1 VTTSDIQ
8 APAAAPDP
16 SYTAENIKVL
26 RGLEAVRKRP
36 GMYIGDTD
44 DASGLHHMV
53 FEVVDNSVD
62 EALAGYCSAIDVMI
76 HSDNSVTI
84 EDDGRGIP
92 VDLHKEEGR
101 SAAEVIM
108 TELHSGGK
116 FDKNSYKVSGGLHGV
131 GVSVVNA
138 LSETLELEIRREGR
152 VWYQVY
158 HRGEPEAPISA
169 IGTSD
174 RTGTKVRFWPD
185 PEIFAV
191 LEFSFDTLAQRLREL
206 SFLNRG
212 ILIRL
217 RDERTD
223 RTAEFSYAGGIASF
237 VEHLN
242 RNKTPLHPVPI
253 YLVESREGGGG
264 AAGGAGGE
272 SPNGAGG
279 PEKTASTASAASPE
293 NPEIVEVALQ
303 WNEGYQ
309 ELVYCFANTINN
321 RDGGTHLA
329 GFKSALTRTINAYA
343 AASGLSKNLK
353 ENLTGEDV
361 REGLTAVVSVK
372 IRDPKFSSQTKDK
385 LVSSDI
391 KGWVEQVV
399 GDRLGSYLEEN
410 PREARRIVEKCVEA
424 AHAREAARK
433 ARELTRRKGAL
444 DASNLPGKLAD
455 CSERDPKQ
463 TEIFLVEGDSAGG
476 SAKQGRDRRFQAILP
491 LKGKI
496 LNVEKARFDKM
507 LSSDEIKTLITALG
521 TGIGKDDFDAD
532 RLRYHK
538 LIIMCDA
545 DVDGSHIRT
554 LILTFFYR
562 QMQEVIRRGHLF
574 IAQPPLYKVSHGK
587 SEAYLKDDREY
598 QAFLVNRI
606 QDAWEL
612 ELEAPPPPAAAP
624 PPSPPLAPLAPLA
637 PSASLAGAAPR
648 LHGPTQRLSGARLA
662 HFLEKVASFRGTL
675 DRLGSR
681 GYPVEALKTALL
693 GGIRDKASLGDP
705 EKVRSVALGLEQA
718 GYHGVEVSQDE
729 EHGTGRIRFFFR
741 RDGVERE
748 VRVDWGLVTSAEFR
762 SLAQNAQGLEA
773 IAAARFIL
781 GRTAGPAHAAAAA
794 ATAAAAAPATAA
806 PTGAGELTVVDGL
819 DTALA
824 ILYESAKKGL
834 SIQRYKGLGE
844 MNPDQLWETT
854 MDPARRR
861 LLQVRIE
868 DDVEA
873 DSIFTVLM
881 GDEVD
886 PRREFI
892 QNNAL
897 EVRNLDV

>member
-1 VTTSDIQ
+1 MNPEST
-8 APAAAPDP
+8 
-16 SYTAENIKVL
+16 YTADNIKVL
-26 RGLEAVRKRP
+26 KGLEAVRKRP

-62 EALAGYCSAIDVMI
+62 EAQAGYCSRVDVTI
-76 HSDNSVTI
+76 HTDNSVTV

-92 VDLHKEEGR
+92 VDMHKEEGR

-138 LSETLELEIRREGR
+138 LSETLELEIHREGQ
-152 VWYQVY
+152 VWFQTY
-158 HRGEPEAPISA
+158 HQGVPEGPIQA
-169 IGTSD
+169 IGKTA
-174 RTGTKVRFWPD
+174 RTGTKVRFWAD
-185 PEIFAV
+185 PEIFAI
-191 LEFSFDTLAQRLREL
+191 LEYSYDTLATRLREQ

-212 ILIRL
+212 IHIHLK
-217 RDERTD
+217 DERTD
-223 RTAEFSYAGGIASF
+223 KEADFAYAGGISSF

-242 RNKTPLHPVPI
+242 RNKTPLHPQPI
-253 YLVESREGGGG
+253 YLHDRRDDGT
-264 AAGGAGGE
+264 GE
-272 SPNGAGG
+272 
-279 PEKTASTASAASPE
+279 EQ
-293 NPEIVEVALQ
+293 VEVALQ
-303 WNEGYQ
+303 WNDGYQ
-309 ELVYCFANTINN
+309 ELIYTFTNTINN

-329 GFKSALTRTINAYA
+329 GFKSALTRAINAYA
-343 AASGLSKNLK
+343 QSSGLAKNLK

-372 IRDPKFSSQTKDK
+372 IKDPKFSSQTKDK
-385 LVSSDI
+385 LVSSDV

-399 GDRLGSYLEEN
+399 NERLSQFLEEN

-455 CSERDPKQ
+455 CSERNP
-463 TEIFLVEGDSAGG
+463 ELAELFLVEGDSAGG
-476 SAKQGRDRRFQAILP
+476 SAKQGRDRKFQAILP

-507 LSSDEIKTLITALG
+507 LSSDEIKVIITALG
-521 TGIGKDDFDAD
+521 TSIGKDDFDVTK
-532 RLRYHK
+532 LRYHK

-562 QMQEVIRRGHLF
+562 QMQEIIRRGHLY

-598 QAFLVNRI
+598 QAFLVDRI
-606 QDAWEL
+606 KDAWEL
-612 ELEAPPPPAAAP
+612 EMVADG
-624 PPSPPLAPLAPLA
+624 SNGNGNGN
-637 PSASLAGAAPR
+637 GAAHGNGDGNGSR
-648 LHGPTQRLSGARLA
+648 LTGARLA
-662 HFLEKVASFRGTL
+662 HFLEKVAHFRNNL
-675 DRLGSR
+675 ERLMSR
-681 GYPVEALKTALL
+681 GYPGDALKIALRH
-693 GGIRDKASLGDP
+693 GVRDKTSLMDPARLEEVAQVIEASGFHH
-705 EKVRSVALGLEQA
+705 VQVG
-718 GYHGVEVSQDE
+718 HDE
-729 EHGTGRIRFFFR
+729 EHGTGYVRFYSR

-748 VRVDWGLVTSAEFR
+748 VRIDWNLVTSAEFR
-762 SLAQNAQGLEA
+762 AMANNALGLEA
-773 IAAARFIL
+773 IAASEFVLVKGDEASTYGDL
-781 GRTAGPAHAAAAA
+781 
-794 ATAAAAAPATAA
+794 
-806 PTGAGELTVVDGL
+806 EE
-819 DTALA
+819 ALEK
-824 ILYESAKKGL
+824 LYSGAKKGL

-844 MNPDQLWETT
+844 MNPQQLWETT
-854 MDPARRR
+854 MDPTKRR
-861 LLQVRIE
+861 LLRVQIE

-873 DSIFTVLM
+873 DSIFTILM
-881 GDEVD
+881 GDEVE

-892 QNNAL
+892 QDNAL

>member
-1 VTTSDIQ
+1 VTTSEFQ
-8 APAAAPDP
+8 SPAAAAAGDP
-16 SYTAENIKVL
+16 TYTAENIRVL
-26 RGLEAVRKRP
+26 KGLEAVRTRP

-62 EALAGYCSAIDVMI
+62 EALAGYCSAIDVVI
-76 HSDNSVTI
+76 HSDNSVTV

-138 LSETLELEIRREGR
+138 LSETLELEIKRDGR

-158 HRGEPEAPISA
+158 HRGEPEAPIAA

-174 RTGTKVRFWPD
+174 KTGTKVRFWPD
-185 PEIFAV
+185 PVIFAV
-191 LEFSFDTLAQRLREL
+191 LDFSFDTLAQRLREQ

-217 RDERTD
+217 RDERSD
-223 RTAEFSYAGGIASF
+223 RSTEFRYAGGIASF

-253 YLVESREGGGG
+253 YLADSRLDGSG
-264 AAGGAGGE
+264 
-272 SPNGAGG
+272 
-279 PEKTASTASAASPE
+279 PE
-293 NPEIVEVALQ
+293 NPETVEVALQ

-309 ELVYCFANTINN
+309 ELIYCFANTINN
-321 RDGGTHLA
+321 RDGGTHLV

-385 LVSSDI
+385 LVSSEI
-391 KGWVEQVV
+391 KPWVEQMVA
-399 GDRLGSYLEEN
+399 DRLGSYLEEN

-433 ARELTRRKGAL
+433 ARDLTRRKGAL

-455 CSERDPKQ
+455 CSERDPKLA
-463 TEIFLVEGDSAGG
+463 EIFLVEGDSAGG

-507 LSSDEIKTLITALG
+507 LSSDEIKTLIIALG
-521 TGIGKDDFDAD
+521 TGIGKDDFEVEK
-532 RLRYHK
+532 LRYHK

-562 QMQEVIRRGHLF
+562 QMQEVIRRGYLY

-587 SEAYLKDDREY
+587 SETYLKDDREY
-598 QAFLVNRI
+598 QAFLVSRI
-606 QDAWEL
+606 QEAWEL
-612 ELEAPPPPAAAP
+612 EIEGP
-624 PPSPPLAPLAPLA
+624 
-637 PSASLAGAAPR
+637 GDGNG
-648 LHGPTQRLSGARLA
+648 HGPRNRLAGARLA

-675 DRLGSR
+675 DRLASR
-681 GYPVEALKTALL
+681 GYPAAALSIALL

-705 EKVRSVALGLEQA
+705 EKVRAVALRLEAA
-718 GYHGVEVSQDE
+718 GFHDVEVGQDE

-748 VRVDWGLVTSAEFR
+748 VRVDWGLVTSAEYR
-762 SLAQNAQGLEA
+762 ALATNVHGLEA
-773 IAAARFIL
+773 IAAARFVL
-781 GRTAGPAHAAAAA
+781 SRAAGPGPKPQRADETPAPGLS
-794 ATAAAAAPATAA
+794 TVPVSTVAAAAPGAPVAA
-806 PTGAGELTVVDGL
+806 HTKDSLEA
-819 DTALA
+819 ALEM
-824 ILYESAKKGL
+824 LYDNAKKGL

-854 MDPARRR
+854 MDPTRRR

-892 QNNAL
+892 QSNAL
-897 EVRNLDV
+897 DVRNLDV

>member
-1 VTTSDIQ
+1 LRDLDDRHGDGERFEEQAVTTSDIQ
-8 APAAAPDP
+8 APEIPDAT
-16 SYTAENIKVL
+16 YTADNIKVL
-26 RGLEAVRKRP
+26 KGLEAVRKRP

-76 HSDNSVTI
+76 HSDNSVTV

-138 LSETLELEIRREGR
+138 LSETLEMEIRRDGK

-158 HRGEPEAPISA
+158 HRGEPEAPIAA

-174 RTGTKVRFWPD
+174 RSGTKVRFWPD

-191 LEFSFDTLAQRLREL
+191 LEFSYDTLAQRLREQ

-217 RDERTD
+217 RDERND
-223 RTAEFSYAGGIASF
+223 KSAEFSYAGGIASF

-242 RNKTPLHPVPI
+242 RNKTPLHPTPI
-253 YLVESREGGGG
+253 FLSESRND
-264 AAGGAGGE
+264 GAG
-272 SPNGAGG
+272 
-279 PEKTASTASAASPE
+279 PEQ
-293 NPEIVEVALQ
+293 VEVALQ

-309 ELVYCFANTINN
+309 ELIYSFANTINN

-343 AASGLSKNLK
+343 AASGLSKSLK

-361 REGLTAVVSVK
+361 REGLTAVISVK

-399 GDRLGSYLEEN
+399 ADRLGSYLEEN

-433 ARELTRRKGAL
+433 ARDLTRRKGAL

-455 CSERDPKQ
+455 CSERNPAMA
-463 TEIFLVEGDSAGG
+463 EIFLVEGDSAGG

-507 LSSDEIKTLITALG
+507 LGSDEIKTLITALG
-521 TGIGKDDFDAD
+521 TGIGKDDFDVA

-562 QMQEVIRRGHLF
+562 QMQEVIRRGHLY

-587 SEAYLKDDREY
+587 SETYLKDDREY
-598 QAFLVNRI
+598 QTFLVGRI

-612 ELEAPPPPAAAP
+612 EIEGQIDGNGH
-624 PPSPPLAPLAPLA
+624 
-637 PSASLAGAAPR
+637 GAVN
-648 LHGPTQRLSGARLA
+648 HLSGSRLA
-662 HFLEKVASFRGTL
+662 HFLEKIGSFRATM
-675 DRLGSR
+675 DRLASR
-681 GYPVEALKTALL
+681 GFPVAALRIALL
-693 GGIRDKASLGDP
+693 GGIRDKASLTDRD
-705 EKVRSVALGLEQA
+705 KVETVAQRLAEA
-718 GYHGVEVSQDE
+718 GFHDVEVSHDE
-729 EHGTGRIRFFFR
+729 EHGTARIRFFFR

-748 VRVDWGLVTSAEFR
+748 VRIDWGLVTSAEYR
-762 SLAQNAQGLEA
+762 ALAQNAQGLEA
-773 IAAARFIL
+773 TAAVRFTL
-781 GRTAGPAHAAAAA
+781 GRAGQVAK
-794 ATAAAAAPATAA
+794 
-806 PTGAGELTVVDGL
+806 AGEPDPPAPVAAVATL
-819 DTALA
+819 DAALER
-824 ILYESAKKGL
+824 LYDSAKKGL

-854 MDPARRR
+854 MDPTRRR

-873 DSIFTVLM
+873 DSVFTVLM
-881 GDEVD
+881 GDEVE

-892 QNNAL
+892 QTNAL
-897 EVRNLDV
+897 DVRNLDV

>member
-1 VTTSDIQ
+1 LSTPEEST
-8 APAAAPDP
+8 
-16 SYTAENIKVL
+16 YTAENIKVL
-26 RGLEAVRKRP
+26 KGLEAVRKRP

-53 FEVVDNSVD
+53 FEMVDNSID
-62 EALAGYCSAIDVMI
+62 EAQAGFASRIDVVL
-76 HSDNSVTI
+76 HSDNSVTV

-92 VDLHKEEGR
+92 VDLHKGEGR

-138 LSETLELEIRREGR
+138 LSETLELEIKRDGN
-152 VWYQVY
+152 VWFQVY
-158 HRGEPEAPISA
+158 HRGVPEGPIQA
-169 IGTSD
+169 IGKSPK
-174 RTGTKVRFWPD
+174 TGTKVRSWPD
-185 PEIFAV
+185 PEIFAI
-191 LEFSFDTLAQRLREL
+191 LEFHFDTLAQRLREL

-212 ILIRL
+212 VYIRL

-223 RTAEFSYAGGIASF
+223 KELEFSYAGGISSF

-242 RNKTPLHPVPI
+242 RNKVPLHPQPI
-253 YLVESREGGGG
+253 HLLDVRDDGT
-264 AAGGAGGE
+264 GE
-272 SPNGAGG
+272 
-279 PEKTASTASAASPE
+279 ETAD
-293 NPEIVEVALQ
+293 IALQ

-309 ELVYCFANTINN
+309 ELIYCFTNTINN
-321 RDGGTHLA
+321 RDGGTHLV
-329 GFKSALTRTINAYA
+329 GFKSALTRTLNAYA
-343 AASGLSKNLK
+343 QSSGLSKNLK
-353 ENLTGEDV
+353 ENLTGDDV

-372 IRDPKFSSQTKDK
+372 IKDPKFSSQTKDK
-385 LVSSDI
+385 LVSSEV

-399 GDRLGSYLEEN
+399 NERLARFLEEN

-455 CSERDPKQ
+455 CSERNPAAA
-463 TEIFLVEGDSAGG
+463 ELFLVEGDSAGG

-507 LSSDEIKTLITALG
+507 LSSDEIKVIITALG
-521 TGIGKDDFDAD
+521 TGIGKDDFDVAK
-532 RLRYHK
+532 LRYHK

-562 QMQEVIRRGHLF
+562 QMLEIIKRGYLF
-574 IAQPPLYKVSHGK
+574 IAQPPLYKVAHGK
-587 SEAYLKDDREY
+587 SETYLKDDREY
-598 QAFLVNRI
+598 QTFLVQRI
-606 QDAWEL
+606 QDAWEV
-612 ELEAPPPPAAAP
+612 EVADGSSIGGNSGGNGGGGNGGAEHGEAKR
-624 PPSPPLAPLAPLA
+624 LA
-637 PSASLAGAAPR
+637 
-648 LHGPTQRLSGARLA
+648 GARLA
-662 HFLEKVASFRGTL
+662 QFLEKVEAFRQNL
-675 DRLGSR
+675 EKLVSR
-681 GYPVEALKTALL
+681 GFPADALKIALR
-693 GGIRDKASLGDP
+693 GEIKDKGSLA
-705 EKVRSVALGLEQA
+705 EAARLAQVAAKLEAA
-718 GYHGVEVSQDE
+718 GYAHVTLGQDE
-729 EHGTGRIRFFFR
+729 EHGTGSLSFVAR

-748 VRVDWGLVTSAEFR
+748 VKIDWNLVTSGEYRA
-762 SLAQNAQGLEA
+762 LAQNVLGLEA
-773 IAAARFIL
+773 IAAPSFTLIKGEERSIEGDLDAALERL
-781 GRTAGPAHAAAAA
+781 YAG
-794 ATAAAAAPATAA
+794 
-806 PTGAGELTVVDGL
+806 
-819 DTALA
+819 
-824 ILYESAKKGL
+824 AKKGL

-844 MNPDQLWETT
+844 MNPEQLWETT
-854 MDPARRR
+854 MDPGKRR

-881 GDEVD
+881 GDEVE

-892 QNNAL
+892 QANAL
-897 EVRNLDV
+897 DVRNLDV

>member
-1 VTTSDIQ
+1 LANLEAT
-8 APAAAPDP
+8 
-16 SYTAENIKVL
+16 YTAENIKVL
-26 RGLEAVRKRP
+26 KGLEAVRKRP

-53 FEVVDNSVD
+53 FELVDNSID
-62 EALAGYCSAIDVMI
+62 EAQAGYCTRVDVTI
-76 HSDNSVTI
+76 HTDNSVTVQ
-84 EDDGRGIP
+84 DDGRGIP
-92 VDLHKEEGR
+92 VDLHREEGR

-152 VWYQVY
+152 VWLQTY
-158 HRGEPEAPISA
+158 HRGLPASA
-169 IGTSD
+169 IQPAGETD

-191 LEFSFDTLAQRLREL
+191 LEFAWETLAQRLREQ

-212 ILIRL
+212 IHIHLT
-217 RDERTD
+217 DERTD
-223 RTAEFSYAGGIASF
+223 KEVDFAYAGGISSF

-242 RNKTPLHPVPI
+242 RNKTPLHGAPI
-253 YLVESREGGGG
+253 HLIDTRDDGT
-264 AAGGAGGE
+264 GE
-272 SPNGAGG
+272 
-279 PEKTASTASAASPE
+279 ETC
-293 NPEIVEVALQ
+293 EVALQ
-303 WNEGYQ
+303 WNDGYQ
-309 ELVYCFANTINN
+309 ELIYAFANTINN

-329 GFKSALTRTINAYA
+329 GFKAALTRTINAYSQT
-343 AASGLSKNLK
+343 SGLAKNLK

-372 IRDPKFSSQTKDK
+372 IKDPKFSSQTKDK

-399 GDRLGSYLEEN
+399 AEKLSNFLEEN

-433 ARELTRRKGAL
+433 ARDLTRRKGAL

-455 CSERDPKQ
+455 CSERNP
-463 TEIFLVEGDSAGG
+463 EMAELFLVEGDSAGG

-507 LSSDEIKTLITALG
+507 LSSDEIKTMITALG
-521 TGIGKDDFDAD
+521 TSIGKDDFDIS

-554 LILTFFYR
+554 LILTFFFR
-562 QMQEVIRRGHLF
+562 QMQEIIRRGHLY
-574 IAQPPLYKVSHGK
+574 IAQPPLYKVAHGK
-587 SEAYLKDDREY
+587 SENYLKDDREY
-598 QAFLVNRI
+598 QTFLVDRI
-606 QDAWEL
+606 QGAWEL
-612 ELEAPPPPAAAP
+612 ELGNGNGGTR
-624 PPSPPLAPLAPLA
+624 LA
-637 PSASLAGAAPR
+637 
-648 LHGPTQRLSGARLA
+648 GARLA
-662 HFLEKVASFRGTL
+662 HFLEKVDGFRQNL
-675 DRLGSR
+675 DKLVSR
-681 GYPVEALKTALL
+681 GYPAEAIKIALRAGIKDKSSLTDPQRVAEVARRVETSEA
-693 GGIRDKASLGDP
+693 GFR
-705 EKVRSVALGLEQA
+705 GLEV
-718 GYHGVEVSQDE
+718 GLEP
-729 EHGTGRIRFFFR
+729 EHGTHYVRFLWK

-748 VRVDWGLVTSAEFR
+748 VRIDWNLVTGAEYR
-762 SLAQNAQGLEA
+762 RMANNAMGLEA
-773 IAAARFIL
+773 ISASGFTL
-781 GRTAGPAHAAAAA
+781 VK
-794 ATAAAAAPATAA
+794 
-806 PTGAGELTVVDGL
+806 GEDLTLVDTL
-819 DTALA
+819 EQALEK
-824 ILYESAKKGL
+824 LYEGAKKGL

-844 MNPDQLWETT
+844 MNPQQLWDTT
-854 MDPARRR
+854 MDPTRRR
-861 LLQVRIE
+861 LLKVQID

-873 DSIFTVLM
+873 DSIFTILM
-881 GDEVD
+881 GDEVE

-892 QNNAL
+892 QDNAL

>member
-1 VTTSDIQ
+1 MRDLDDRYGDGERFDDQAVTTSDIQ
-8 APAAAPDP
+8 APETPDAT
-16 SYTAENIKVL
+16 YTADNIKVL
-26 RGLEAVRKRP
+26 KGLEAVRKRP

-62 EALAGYCSAIDVMI
+62 EAQAGYCTAIDVVI
-76 HSDNSVTI
+76 HSDNSVTV

-138 LSETLELEIRREGR
+138 LSETLELEIRRDGR
-152 VWYQVY
+152 VWYQVF
-158 HRGEPEAPISA
+158 HRGEPEAPIAA
-169 IGTSD
+169 IGTSN
-174 RTGTKVRFWPD
+174 RSGTKIRFWPD
-185 PEIFAV
+185 AEIFAL
-191 LEFSFDTLAQRLREL
+191 LEFSYDTLAQRLREQ

-217 RDERTD
+217 RDERSD
-223 RTAEFSYAGGIASF
+223 KSAEFSYAGGIASF

-242 RNKTPLHPVPI
+242 RNKAPIHPTPI
-253 YLVESREGGGG
+253 YLSDSRDDG
-264 AAGGAGGE
+264 
-272 SPNGAGG
+272 SG
-279 PEKTASTASAASPE
+279 PEQ
-293 NPEIVEVALQ
+293 VEVALQ

-309 ELVYCFANTINN
+309 ELIYSFANTINN
-321 RDGGTHLA
+321 RDGGTHMA
-329 GFKSALTRTINAYA
+329 GFKSALTRTVNSYA
-343 AASGLSKNLK
+343 TASGLSKTLK

-361 REGLTAVVSVK
+361 REGLTAVISVK
-372 IRDPKFSSQTKDK
+372 IHDPKFSSQTKDK

-399 GDRLGSYLEEN
+399 ADRLASYLEEN

-433 ARELTRRKGAL
+433 ARDLTRRKGAL

-455 CSERDPKQ
+455 CSERNPALA
-463 TEIFLVEGDSAGG
+463 EIFLVEGDSAGG

-507 LSSDEIKTLITALG
+507 LGSDEIKTLITALG
-521 TGIGKDDFDAD
+521 TGIGKDDFDVA

-562 QMQEVIRRGHLF
+562 QMQEVIRRGHLY

-587 SEAYLKDDREY
+587 SETYLKDDREY
-598 QAFLVNRI
+598 QTFLVGRI
-606 QDAWEL
+606 QDAWAL
-612 ELEAPPPPAAAP
+612 EIEGQPDGNGNDP
-624 PPSPPLAPLAPLA
+624 
-637 PSASLAGAAPR
+637 AGAMEAAR
-648 LHGPTQRLSGARLA
+648 ASGAVSHLSGPRLA
-662 HFLEKVASFRGTL
+662 HFLEKVGSFRATM
-675 DRLGSR
+675 DRLASR
-681 GYPVEALKTALL
+681 GYPVAALRIALL
-693 GGIRDKASLGDP
+693 GGIRDKASLTDAA
-705 EKVRSVALGLEQA
+705 KVQAVALRLEA
-718 GYHGVEVSQDE
+718 AAFRDVAVTEDE
-729 EHGTGRIRFFFR
+729 EHGTARIRFFFR

-748 VRVDWGLVTSAEFR
+748 VRIDWGLVTSAEYR
-762 SLAQNAQGLEA
+762 ALAQNAHGLEA
-773 IAAARFIL
+773 TAAARFTL
-781 GRTAGPAHAAAAA
+781 SRAGQAAKAGEPAAGDAAGAV
-794 ATAAAAAPATAA
+794 TAAVTAVTAVTSLDAAL
-806 PTGAGELTVVDGL
+806 EK
-819 DTALA
+819 
-824 ILYESAKKGL
+824 LYDSAKKGL

-854 MDPARRR
+854 MDPTRRR
-861 LLQVRIE
+861 LMQVRIE

-873 DSIFTVLM
+873 DLIFTVLM

-892 QNNAL
+892 QTNAL
-897 EVRNLDV
+897 DVRNLDV